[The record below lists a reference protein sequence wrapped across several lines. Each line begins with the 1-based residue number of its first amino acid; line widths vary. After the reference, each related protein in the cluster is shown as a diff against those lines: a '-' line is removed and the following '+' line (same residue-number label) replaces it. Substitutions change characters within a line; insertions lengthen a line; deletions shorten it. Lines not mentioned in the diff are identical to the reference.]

1 MLPKG
6 LPLFT
11 RRTQRNTGKILYM
24 PQHSDRLVT
33 FVFSHQTL
41 IIEGIFA
48 TILGIIVIWLFSNL
62 GEENERTSPADAE
75 EIKRMLKKVL
85 DNKSLPAAPAAPAAA
100 TNRATPLPGAAT
112 TAAPPAGA
120 AKPVITPLTPSAPK
134 IESLEA
140 KPAVA
145 ATTPVVEAIPST
157 AQIANPSP
165 IVVTTTTGDAADALK
180 LKNEIE
186 NRNKK
191 VDELEKALLQ
201 SKEDL
206 AKMQDT
212 SKNTEALEEMR
223 KQIAKLEGRLKEYA
237 IIEDDIA
244 NLSAYKDEND
254 KLKTE
259 IALLKKKGSKA
270 EPEELLGRPGIPP
283 TAEITSAPL
292 ATEGPSWPINEGES
306 KKLLNE
312 FDTLMNTQIQTATT
326 ETMDQ
331 TSANDGEKLIA
342 EFQNFMKGTPG

>member
-1 MLPKG
+1 
-6 LPLFT
+6 
-11 RRTQRNTGKILYM
+11 M
-24 PQHSDRLVT
+24 PQQSDRLVT

-41 IIEGIFA
+41 VIEGIFA

-62 GEENERTSPADAE
+62 GEESERNSPADQE
-75 EIKRMLKKVL
+75 EIKKMLKKVL
-85 DNKSLPAAPAAPAAA
+85 AEKNANAAIAAAPVAPPKL
-100 TNRATPLPGAAT
+100 ATPLPGAVPT
-112 TAAPPAGA
+112 PVVT
-120 AKPVITPLTPSAPK
+120 KPVITPLTPSAPK

-140 KPAVA
+140 KPVA
-145 ATTPVVEAIPST
+145 AAAVEAIPLM
-157 AQIANPSP
+157 AQVANPAP
-165 IVVTTTTGDAADALK
+165 IVVTTTVSDAADALK
-180 LKNEIE
+180 LKNEID

-206 AKMQDT
+206 ARMQDT

-259 IALLKKKGSKA
+259 IALLKKKGSRPEA
-270 EPEELLGRPGIPP
+270 EEILGRAGIPP
-283 TAEITSAPL
+283 AEITAAPL
-292 ATEGPSWPINEGES
+292 SAVPKAGDAQPSWPINEGES

-312 FDTLMNTQIQTATT
+312 FDSLMNTQVQTAAN

-331 TSANDGEKLIA
+331 SAASDGEKLIA